1 MTGKIVVDRLDTNFV
16 SLPAVWECNA
26 RIYPDKEAVVCG
38 SRRLNWDELNRA
50 VNRVANAL
58 LRDGIGKGD
67 KIAVLM
73 SSSIETL
80 VVIFGAV
87 KAGACVVPLSPML
100 ASDQVTVLINDA
112 APALAFVSSDTR
124 HLVEASK
131 ADIPSIDA
139 GRWISVGFHGDDW
152 RDLDHF
158 LEGTSDKNPTVD
170 FTAEDDF
177 FVLYSSG
184 TTGLPK
190 GILHTHFSRRDLAD
204 TCALEMRF
212 DFTSRVLTTTSLHS
226 TGTFL
231 IVMPA
236 MLVGAT
242 LVIME
247 KFSPTALLKTIE
259 RERITHTFMVPT
271 QFVMVLNDED
281 PSKFDRSS
289 LKCMLSAGSPL
300 RNETKLGILEKISPA
315 LFELY
320 GNSEGFAT
328 MLKPEQ
334 RTNKFDTVGPPFIG
348 HQMKIIDNEG
358 HELPPGEIGEIVG
371 RGGSMLKEYLNRPAD
386 TAAALWR
393 DEQGKIFF
401 RTGDIGRM
409 DEACFV
415 SVLDRKKDMIISGG
429 FNVFPVDIETILA
442 GHEAVQDVTVI
453 GIPDEIWGET
463 PLALVI
469 PRPGATVTEITLT
482 EWVNQRL
489 AKHQRVRAVEFHQ
502 DFPRNTLGKV
512 IKRQLRDP
520 YWKT

>member
-1 MTGKIVVDRLDTNFV
+1 MTEEIVVDRLDTNFV

-38 SRRLNWDELNRA
+38 NRRLNWDEFNRA

-67 KIAVLM
+67 KVAVLM

-100 ASDQVTVLINDA
+100 ATDQVTVLINDA
-112 APALAFVSSDTR
+112 APVAAFVSADTR
-124 HLVEASK
+124 HLVEAGRPGM
-131 ADIPSIDA
+131 PSVA
-139 GRWISVGFHGDDW
+139 SHWISVGFEGNGW
-152 RDLDHF
+152 RGLDQF
-158 LEGTSDKNPTVD
+158 QSGAADQNPDVA
-170 FTAEDDF
+170 FTADDDF

-190 GILHTHFSRRDLAD
+190 GILHSHFSRRDLAD
-204 TCALEMRF
+204 VCALEMRF

-247 KFSPTALLKTIE
+247 KFSPTALLEDIQ

-271 QFVMVLNDED
+271 QFVMVLANEN
-281 PSKFDRSS
+281 PAQYDRSS

-300 RNETKLGILEKISPA
+300 RNDTRLAILENISPA

-334 RTNKFDTVGPPFIG
+334 RASKFDSVGPPMIG
-348 HQMKIIDNEG
+348 HRMKIIDNEG
-358 HELPPGEIGEIVG
+358 RELPPGEIGEIVG
-371 RGGSMLKEYLNRPAD
+371 HSGSMLKEYLNRPAD
-386 TAAALWR
+386 TAAALWH
-393 DEQGKIFF
+393 DAQGKIFF

-409 DEACFV
+409 DDACFV
-415 SVLDRKKDMIISGG
+415 TVLDRKKDMIISGG

-463 PLALVI
+463 PLALVV
-469 PRPGATVTEITLT
+469 PRPGATVTETALT

-502 DFPRNTLGKV
+502 DFPRNALGKV